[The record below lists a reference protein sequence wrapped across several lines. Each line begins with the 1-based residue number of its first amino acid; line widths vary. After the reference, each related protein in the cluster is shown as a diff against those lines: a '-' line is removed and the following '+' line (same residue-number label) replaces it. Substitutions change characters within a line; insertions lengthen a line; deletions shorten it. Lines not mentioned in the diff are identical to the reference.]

1 MNKLES
7 FRFGNIRR
15 RKLTAVLAII
25 AAIIVL
31 SALSLVLL
39 GVFSFRSELVSVALT
54 DQKEN
59 VGYNGVGIN
68 LDYIPNVNLIRNPSF
83 EKESS
88 YYNLSVLASD
98 DNSIFFAPDEVI
110 ESGIN
115 TSEAIGAPIR
125 IVSIDASGNMLLK
138 YEGKIAGFE
147 SARLGQVAEVELPVQ
162 LNSNLDIIKTCT
174 HQNTVTALTRSGLIL
189 ADMTSE
195 QLAKDYDGGDVS
207 FADICSDSINIYA
220 ITGAGIVFAS
230 SDGKTFT
237 EMNESAPIGNASITA
252 CAATNNCLCVLTSDR
267 KLYTFSSGEF
277 HHVTLPGKIRP
288 HFLSS
293 TDDEIVVATEAK
305 EIYYSAGGFVY
316 KRVNTGEIYHTRDI
330 ESISCS
336 KNTIYV
342 LNSDSSITVVDLK
355 NPDEV
360 KLLNSSS
367 QNGQKLV
374 NLAITDNGQIVASTE
389 DKTAVI
395 ISDKADETVTISS
408 EDMRVAGVF
417 TGTGNRIIVAGE
429 DKIYQ
434 ASVLSDFKLEKSKP
448 GDSFSLGDICFIETE
463 KSHSSMSVAQDQNWE
478 LAPEGGVWDIYGE
491 GTKIELTTDSY
502 DGSNAVRLTGLT
514 DNTHLLS
521 QKLPGS
527 INDNFIKDKFYRIS
541 IYVKADKEGIT
552 PEELKVW
559 LSGKSF
565 GNQGMTVTRIRSGYS
580 EVSTVFVVNDI
591 MLSDDDI
598 RFNISFDGVCS
609 VLIDQV
615 YVGLDSYDSAD
626 IPASFA
632 DGIKS
637 GSPSAI
643 RLNNLGIG
651 NDGFSE
657 SVFFG
662 NSELSTGGR
671 YTNDKGELIEVSD
684 VRSLER
690 SLRLVR
696 DAESNPWF
704 VFGSYTK
711 QEQVNNFITYLC
723 GSVSSEYGHL
733 RINNGTALPWSR
745 QFENVYIE
753 INDTEGSFSSDI
765 QRSSYV
771 DFVISMIT
779 KSDYYTDI
787 KDKIIFIDGMQY
799 DGGIMLSSADA
810 HATDMTIDLR
820 TESQNREKTYLE
832 RISQVFEEAQTKA
845 PRVTAGGDMGEFISS
860 LSFDS
865 SMNFAQYLAALT
877 CEDTFFIE
885 MPMVNCRA
893 SFQASRFG
901 DDNVF
906 AKGKEMRILL
916 DLMSLLKGL
925 KKTDRM
931 FVNVTDPMSDESDQ
945 SAEKFLKGCSVSQF
959 DTEHESYLILTNN
972 SYNLQQFVM
981 YNGAK
986 SYDKSAVRRYSTEGK
1001 IMNTQRLTNSYRRYN
1016 LQPGES
1022 IIVTINR

>member
-7 FRFGNIRR
+7 FRFGNFRR
-15 RKLTAVLAII
+15 RKLSAILIII
-25 AAIIVL
+25 ASIIIL
-31 SALSLVLL
+31 SASSLVLL

-59 VGYNGVGIN
+59 VSYNGVGIN
-68 LDYIPNVNLIRNPSF
+68 LDYIPNVNLVRNPSF
-83 EKESS
+83 EKEAS

-98 DNSIFFAPDEVI
+98 DNSIFFAPEDVI
-110 ESGIN
+110 ESGID

-125 IVSIDASGNMLLK
+125 VVSIDASGNMLLK

-147 SARLGQVAEVELPVQ
+147 SARLGQVAEIELPFQ
-162 LNSNLDIIKTCT
+162 FGGNNDIIKTCT
-174 HQNTVTALTRSGLIL
+174 LQNTVTALTKSGLIL
-189 ADMTSE
+189 ADITSE

-207 FADICSDSINIYA
+207 FADICSDGSNIYA
-220 ITGAGIVFAS
+220 ITGDGIVFAS

-252 CAATNNCLCVLTSDR
+252 CASTKNCLCVLTSDR

-277 HHVTLPGKIRP
+277 HHITLPGKIRP
-288 HFLSS
+288 HILSS
-293 TDDEIVVATEAK
+293 TEGEIIVATEAK

-316 KRVNTGEIYHTRDI
+316 KKINMGDIYHTRDI
-330 ESISCS
+330 ESICCR

-342 LNSDSSITVVDLK
+342 LNSDSSVTVVDLK
-355 NPDEV
+355 DPDNV
-360 KLLNSSS
+360 NLVNSSS
-367 QNGQKLV
+367 QNGQKLI
-374 NLAITDNGQIVASTE
+374 NLAITDNGQIVASTV

-408 EDMRVAGVF
+408 ESMRVAGVF
-417 TGTGNRIIVAGE
+417 TGAGDRIIVAGE
-429 DKIYQ
+429 DKLYQ
-434 ASVLSDFKLEKSKP
+434 ASVLSDFTLEKSKP
-448 GDSFSLGDICFIETE
+448 GDSISLGDICFIETE
-463 KSHSSMSVAQDQNWE
+463 KSHSSMAVQENNSWE
-478 LAPEGGVWDIYGE
+478 LAQEGGVWDIYGE
-491 GTKIELTTDSY
+491 GTKIELSTDSY
-502 DGSNAVRLTGLT
+502 DGQNAVRLSGLT

-541 IYVKADKEGIT
+541 LYVKADKEGVT
-552 PEELKVW
+552 PEEMKVW

-609 VLIDQV
+609 VLIDQI
-615 YVGLDSYDSAD
+615 YVGLDSYSSAD
-626 IPASFA
+626 IPVSFI
-632 DGIKS
+632 DGIES

-651 NDGFSE
+651 SDGFSE

-662 NSELSTGGR
+662 SSELSTGGR
-671 YTNDKGELIEVSD
+671 YTTDKGERVRVSD

-696 DAESNPWF
+696 DAKSNPWF

-723 GSVSSEYGHL
+723 GSVSSEYGLL

-745 QFENVYIE
+745 QFDSVYIE
-753 INDTEGSFSSDI
+753 INDESHSFTSDI

-787 KDKIIFIDGMQY
+787 KDKIIFIDGMEY
-799 DGGIMLSSADA
+799 DGGTMLSSADA
-810 HATDMTIDLR
+810 HASGMKIDLR
-820 TESQNREKTYLE
+820 SENRDKTYLE
-832 RISQVFEEAQTKA
+832 RISQVYEEVQTNV
-845 PRVTAGGDMGEFISS
+845 PRVTAGNDMGEFISS
-860 LSFDS
+860 LSFES

-877 CEDTFFIE
+877 CEDTFFVE
-885 MPMVNCRA
+885 MSMINCKA

-901 DDNVF
+901 DDEVF
-906 AKGKEMRILL
+906 ARGKEMRVLL

-1001 IMNTQRLTNSYRRYN
+1001 LMNTQRLTNSYRRYN